1 MKWVWRGLAVIIV
14 AAALAYAFRPQPV
27 PVDMAVAERGELIVT
42 VADDGETRV
51 REVYLVSAPLPG
63 QVLRF
68 VGDVGDTVTA
78 TDSILANILPT
89 QPTFLDVRTRS
100 ELEAAV
106 QAAEAAMALAQAEV
120 ARAQA
125 QVEFAIAEYRRAE
138 RLFERG
144 NVAEGGAGPGPHG
157 TAHRGKRPC

>member
-1 MKWVWRGLAVIIV
+1 MKNKSKWIWRGLALVIV

-27 PVDMAVAERGELIVT
+27 PVDMAEAERGELIVT

-68 VGDVGDTVTA
+68 EGDVGDTVVAAETV
-78 TDSILANILPT
+78 LANILPT

-100 ELEAAV
+100 ELQAAV
-106 QAAEAAMALAQAEV
+106 QAAEAAKALAEAEL

-125 QVEFAIAEYRRAE
+125 QVEFAETEFNRANKY
-138 RLFERG
+138 G
-144 NVAEGGAGPGPHG
+144 D
-157 TAHRGKRPC
+157 AHR